1 MAGVQVT
8 KGKRLGASE
17 RRQLIEKR
25 AAELFAERGY
35 EATTL
40 DEIAAACGVTK
51 PILYRHFESKKALYL
66 ALLATL
72 RERLLTE
79 IVPSIDPS
87 LPLAE
92 RFRAMVEGWFVY
104 VEENP
109 DAWKLLFRDTG
120 GDAEIRAFQERQHDK
135 ARDVVGA
142 IIESIAGASIPA
154 EEVEPLAEF
163 LRSALTRTGLW
174 WLDRPDIP
182 RSVMVASTAR
192 FLSGLSE

>member
-1 MAGVQVT
+1 M
-8 KGKRLGASE
+8 
-17 RRQLIEKR
+17 
-25 AAELFAERGY
+25 
-35 EATTL
+35 
-40 DEIAAACGVTK
+40 DEIVSACGVTK

-79 IVPSIDPS
+79 IVPNIDPS

-92 RFRAMVEGWFVY
+92 RFQAMTDGWFVY

-109 DAWKLLFRDTG
+109 DAWKLLFRDAA
-120 GDAEIRAFQERQHDK
+120 GDAEIRAFQEQQHEK
-135 ARDVVGA
+135 ARDVVA
-142 IIESIAGASIPA
+142 AVIESIGDSSIPA
-154 EEVEPLAEF
+154 EEIEPLAEF

-174 WLDRPDIP
+174 WLDRRDIP

-192 FLSGLSE
+192 FLRGLSE